1 MKEDFKAAFQNELD
15 IEVDFGPV
23 MRFALVREKPHIKQ
37 FVFVEGSTD
46 KTFYESTNISV
57 LSDNAYYF
65 YRTLSDKYDKQD
77 YKGKEAVFYS
87 LKRIVDNE
95 RLSTKIDKCK
105 FIVDR
110 DYTKVQRSKYTK
122 LKPVDY
128 SRVTVTKGHS
138 MESYFLEETN
148 LRAILKKAG
157 LNTEEFLKL
166 FDEFK
171 TEMSYFYSLKAV
183 VTDNYKTGAN
193 IRFSKKY
200 DDSEL
205 FVFDFSKK
213 KFWLGQD
220 KVKEECQRMKRAL
233 SSHTYLIRQAEALQK
248 EIVSNR
254 MMVRGHDAFSFLE
267 QYIQQKA
274 HKQIIFPKGNKRDL
288 KMLIGNFNVEL
299 CN

>member
-1 MKEDFKAAFQNELD
+1 MSGDFKAAFQNELD

-23 MRFALVREKPHIKQ
+23 MRFALVREKSYIKQ

-46 KTFYESTNISV
+46 KIFYESTNINM

-65 YRTLSDKYDKQD
+65 YRTLSDKLDKRD

-95 RLSTKIDKCK
+95 KLSKKLDKCK

-122 LKPVDY
+122 LKPADY

-138 MESYFLEETN
+138 MESYFLEESN
-148 LRAILKKAG
+148 LRDILKKEG
-157 LNTEEFLKL
+157 LNADDFLKL

-171 TEMSYFYSLKAV
+171 EQMSYFYAFKSII
-183 VTDNYKTGAN
+183 TDNYNVGAN
-193 IRFSKKY
+193 IRFRKKY
-200 DDSEL
+200 EDSEL
-205 FVFDFSKK
+205 FVFDFSKR

-220 KVKEECQRMKRAL
+220 KVKEECQRMKMAI
-233 SSHTYLIRQAEALQK
+233 SSYTYLIRQAELLQK
-248 EIVSNR
+248 EIISNR

-267 QYIQQKA
+267 QYVEQKA
-274 HKQIIFPKGNKRDL
+274 RKQIVFPNGDKRTI
-288 KMLIGNFNVEL
+288 KVLIGNFKVEF